1 MAAGLT
7 DPHIVYDYNSQR
19 YFAVEITEDT
29 TNNKVLIARTNSAG
43 ADPTVLSN
51 WTATSYTGIA
61 SNFADFP
68 MLGIDANAVYIS
80 SNNFNAGGSSTN
92 RTLTSIPKADL
103 LLATPSVANRSS
115 TNRTSSGDTPQPVV
129 DFSSTKG
136 AGVFVGVPNT
146 INNSTSLVYTKV
158 TGTGAAG
165 ATFGTASNVT
175 VPSFNIPTNSAPQPD
190 GTVQLDNG
198 DGRIPYHAYQVGND
212 IWICASRG
220 GIRRRQCRSAVAW
233 YRINYN
239 SGGTASLVASGLLQD
254 TTGHFDYF
262 NPSIAANVNGDVVI
276 SVSRSGDSTTG
287 TAGRGCLCVCGLHQR
302 HDDHVR

>member
-1 MAAGLT
+1 MRFASLLARAPARLLLAIVALSAQGT
-7 DPHIVYDYNSQR
+7 VFGQTVSVIRNFNDGVNESSFAPPDSDGTVGPSNFIEFINSRFIVYDKTTSH
-19 YFAVEITEDT
+19 TKLLDT
-29 TNNKVLIARTNSAG
+29 TDTSFWGGVSWPGGRQSGGRADRSAHRIRLQQPALLCG
-43 ADPTVLSN
+43 GNYRGHHQQQSTDRAYKFRRRRSTVLSN

-103 LLATPSVANRSS
+103 LLATPSVANRSN

-136 AGVFVGVPNT
+136 AGVFVGVPNS

-165 ATFGTASNVT
+165 ATWRRGERDG
-175 VPSFNIPTNSAPQPD
+175 SFVQCSDELGSAAGWD
-190 GTVQLDNG
+190 GPIG
-198 DGRIPYHAYQVGND
+198 
-212 IWICASRG
+212 
-220 GIRRRQCRSAVAW
+220 
-233 YRINYN
+233 
-239 SGGTASLVASGLLQD
+239 
-254 TTGHFDYF
+254 
-262 NPSIAANVNGDVVI
+262 
-276 SVSRSGDSTTG
+276 
-287 TAGRGCLCVCGLHQR
+287 
-302 HDDHVR
+302 